1 MENFLRDR
9 IRGRLDALGMNP
21 FDAARRIGA
30 ERTFINDLLIG
41 KKDSI
46 RRAAIPR
53 VAEVLDCDPEFLIGA
68 QDTPRRAAA
77 QTPPRT
83 PENGPLAGAAG
94 VPLFGIAE
102 AGTWRHPRAYAPSA
116 TLPLATDPRYPPQ
129 DQIAYLTRG
138 DHAAWLGATDGAV
151 ILAVKGADFRDG
163 DVVVV
168 RRTRPGDDGPEV
180 EITLRK
186 VTDGLL
192 ILPDHKPVTIG
203 NAGVEIFARAI
214 SAHKVF

>member
-9 IRGRLDALGMNP
+9 IRGRLEALGLNP

-46 RRAAIPR
+46 RRAAIPK

-68 QDTPRRAAA
+68 QDTPRRVEA
-77 QTPPRT
+77 QAPPRT
-83 PENGPLAGAAG
+83 PENGPLAGATG
-94 VPLFGIAE
+94 VPLAGIAE
-102 AGTWRHPRAYAPSA
+102 AGTWRLAGAHAPSA
-116 TLPLATDPRYPPQ
+116 TLPLSPDPRYPPQ
-129 DQIAYLTRG
+129 DQIAYLARG
-138 DHAAWLGATDGAV
+138 DHGAWLCATDGAV

-163 DVVVV
+163 DVVVTS
-168 RRTRPGDDGPEV
+168 RTRPGDDGPEV

-186 VTDGLL
+186 VADGLL

-203 NAGVEIFARAI
+203 NTSVEIVARAI